1 MHSGAPQ
8 VRPEP
13 RQTFPQEQR
22 EALLASQA
30 W

>member
-1 MHSGAPQ
+1 MHAGSPQ

-22 EALLASQA
+22 AARLASHA
-30 W
+30 P